1 MRDALTPGHPLDNAA
16 RAEITTK
23 AFREIARR
31 MAGVPGRK
39 SLIWIASSFPLT
51 YGDDPNRRTDEQA
64 EVDNIQNLLSDAN
77 IALYSIDPRGAGT
90 AFSQPK
96 SGNSKGGN
104 SSSDSDEATST
115 QGGGRGGGKGGGG
128 AARMTALDNSAPSS
142 GLSGVES
149 MQQIAGQSGGKAF
162 INVNDIAEPIREVID
177 SSDVSYTLGFYVT
190 DKSLDGRKHDLSVK
204 VAKKPETSD
213 AKLSYRKSY
222 IAAAH
227 REHPPMTELVADRL
241 DANRIG
247 VMAASAPAPNR
258 PGIDAVQVRVD
269 LKDLQFEKRVDKW
282 FASFDLALAIES
294 GGEPRVSVSPSSL
307 SLTDD
312 QLKQGLAGGVTID
325 NTVPA
330 PDKAATLRVV
340 VQDKSSRRGWVSAH
354 SVARKMNSILRTR
367 TDSTPMIKHGW
378 ILPLSLATLCLA
390 ADDPSIFRVNTQLVE
405 VDVVVDGKHGP
416 AANLTK
422 KDFTILDNGKPQQ
435 ISVFSVQSSAG
446 RNKTKTPPL
455 PPGVVSNRLTRTGEE
470 PASPTVILWDAL
482 NTETSDQAWVRSQ
495 VISYLRTMRPRRSR
509 GGIHPGQKFARD
521 SRFHRRPAPLIV
533 AFRRTNAE
541 QSADLSAPDLTDLQG
556 QIATQLGGP
565 GVTPATSAQGAA
577 MALLQ
582 TNAQAA
588 ASEMTDYALRDQV
601 YITQAALEAI
611 AEHLSGLPGR
621 KKLVW
626 ISGSFPAI
634 SSSGRSNV
642 NGGTFNEYLDFT
654 PQIKHAIEALNGA
667 NVAVYPID
675 PRGMATGAAHASAE
689 PISGTSHLSPD
700 SKWDGRQRFG
710 PGQLDRYGNRHH
722 EPAGRR
728 DRWTG
733 VLCRST
739 MRPAR

>member
-1 MRDALTPGHPLDNAA
+1 MSLHTLLLCAAVIAAAQQVEPVYRTGAQLVQVDVVVRNDKGLVKGLTKDDFTIQDKGKAQTIALFAMNEKGAAPASNPTPLPPGVASNRIGASGESAQSATVILFDRLNILDGQTSNTNTNSGGALSGLGAGAQAHAGRQVLELLASLKGTDQVGLYSLFQDITVVRDFTEPSQPLTEAAKRAIASPQTAGSTPAEQALDTTLRDALTPGHPLDNAA

-51 YGDDPNRRTDEQA
+51 YGGDPNRRTDEQA

-227 REHPPMTELVADRL
+227 RERPPMTELVADRL

-340 VQDKSSRRGWVSAH
+340 VQDKSSGEAG
-354 SVARKMNSILRTR
+354 SVRI
-367 TDSTPMIKHGW
+367 
-378 ILPLSLATLCLA
+378 
-390 ADDPSIFRVNTQLVE
+390 
-405 VDVVVDGKHGP
+405 
-416 AANLTK
+416 
-422 KDFTILDNGKPQQ
+422 
-435 ISVFSVQSSAG
+435 
-446 RNKTKTPPL
+446 PL
-455 PPGVVSNRLTRTGEE
+455 P
-470 PASPTVILWDAL
+470 A
-482 NTETSDQAWVRSQ
+482 
-495 VISYLRTMRPRRSR
+495 
-509 GGIHPGQKFARD
+509 K
-521 SRFHRRPAPLIV
+521 
-533 AFRRTNAE
+533 
-541 QSADLSAPDLTDLQG
+541 
-556 QIATQLGGP
+556 
-565 GVTPATSAQGAA
+565 
-577 MALLQ
+577 
-582 TNAQAA
+582 
-588 ASEMTDYALRDQV
+588 
-601 YITQAALEAI
+601 
-611 AEHLSGLPGR
+611 
-621 KKLVW
+621 
-626 ISGSFPAI
+626 
-634 SSSGRSNV
+634 
-642 NGGTFNEYLDFT
+642 
-654 PQIKHAIEALNGA
+654 
-667 NVAVYPID
+667 
-675 PRGMATGAAHASAE
+675 
-689 PISGTSHLSPD
+689 
-700 SKWDGRQRFG
+700 
-710 PGQLDRYGNRHH
+710 
-722 EPAGRR
+722 
-728 DRWTG
+728 
-733 VLCRST
+733 
-739 MRPAR
+739 